1 MRARDWLWILAPAAL
16 LAQPTVAPSPE
27 AGTRRGE
34 DAFGYNF
41 VNSWEIGYRARQLA
55 GEESKYRSDVNFG
68 NGVRLLAAQA
78 GIYSRDGRG
87 KYFDQLVFSTQG
99 LGNDPYQSATLR
111 LEKNRLYR
119 YELGWRQNE
128 YFNPGLVSGRGR
140 QGLDTRRRWQ
150 DHDLVLL
157 PESRLRLLAGYSR
170 NSQDGPAL
178 ATFNID
184 GALGDEFPVFADIRR
199 KQNEYRLGGVA
210 ELRGWRLTLVRSWEN
225 FKEDTRHG
233 RTTPSEGD
241 NPADRIRLFNLR
253 RDEPYHGTTRS
264 WRLHLA
270 SGERR
275 SYALNGRFTY
285 AGGRRAFVSD
295 EVFTGTNRLG
305 AERNRQLVV
314 FGAGRRPVATGNLTL
329 TLMPTSRLTVG
340 NHTALYHV
348 RMEGDAALTEFNNAV
363 RLPAFVYFEALGI
376 RTLANTTD
384 INYRPS
390 ARVGLYGGYQFST
403 RRIRSR
409 ERLDV
414 EGFEEIVPAEQT
426 STIHAGLLGLRLK
439 PGGPLTLSFTGEL
452 GRADRPIYPTSER
465 RYEAFGARAEY
476 RTKTL
481 RLAASA
487 ASRWNTNSTALSA
500 HSARGRHYT
509 ADAAW
514 TPSARLAVEA
524 GYAKLHLD
532 TASALAYFAA
542 ARLITGEQSIYRSN
556 LHTGYAGLRLSLRN
570 RLDIYLGYHR
580 LQDAGD
586 GRAAA
591 SQPPAG
597 RAIGSAQAA
606 FRAVQTFPVTYQSP
620 LGRLSV
626 RIRDKLRWNAGYQ
639 WYGYAEEFATF
650 QNYRAHTGYTS
661 LSWSF

>member
-1 MRARDWLWILAPAAL
+1 MRIRQWLSILAPAAL

-41 VNSWEIGYRARQLA
+41 VNSWEVGYRARRLA

-78 GIYSRDGRG
+78 GVYSRDGRG
-87 KYFDQLVFSTQG
+87 KYFDQLVFTAQG
-99 LGNDPYQSATLR
+99 LGNDPYQSAALR

-119 YELGWRQNE
+119 YELGWRENA
-128 YFNPGLVSGRGR
+128 YFNPGLAIGRTS
-140 QGLDTRRRWQ
+140 QALDTRRRWQ

-225 FKEDTRHG
+225 FKEDTRHS
-233 RTTPSEGD
+233 RTTPSEGE
-241 NPADRIRLFNLR
+241 NPADRIRLLALR

-275 SYALNGRFTY
+275 GYAVNGRLTY
-285 AGGRRAFVSD
+285 ADGERAFVTD
-295 EVFTGTNRLG
+295 EVFTGTNRLA
-305 AERNRQLVV
+305 AERNRQVVV
-314 FGAGRRPVATGNLTL
+314 FGTGRRPVATGNLTL
-329 TLMPTSRLTVG
+329 TLMPAARLTVS
-340 NHTALYHV
+340 NHTALSHV

-363 RLPAFVYFEALGI
+363 RLPTFVYFQALGI

-384 INYRPS
+384 VNFRPS
-390 ARVGLYGGYQFST
+390 ARVGFYGGYQVAT

-409 ERLDV
+409 ERLEV
-414 EGFEEIVPAEQT
+414 EGLEEIVPAEQT
-426 STIHAGLLGLRLK
+426 ATIQAGLAGLRLK
-439 PGGPLTLSFTGEL
+439 PAGPLTLSFTGEL
-452 GRADRPIYPTSER
+452 GRADRPLYPTSER
-465 RYEAFGARAEY
+465 RYEAFGGRVEY
-476 RTKTL
+476 RTKTV

-487 ASRWNTNSTALSA
+487 SSRWNANSTALSA
-500 HSARGRHYT
+500 HSSRGRNYT

-514 TPSARLAVEA
+514 TPSARLAIEA

-532 TASALAYFAA
+532 TVSGLAYFLA
-542 ARLITGEQSIYRSN
+542 ARLVNGEQSIYRSN
-556 LHTGYAGLRLSLRN
+556 LHTGYAGWRLSLRN
-570 RLDIYLGYHR
+570 RLDVYLGYHR
-580 LQDAGD
+580 VQDTGD

-591 SQPPAG
+591 SRPPAT
-597 RAIGSAQAA
+597 RAIGTAQASFLA
-606 FRAVQTFPVTYQSP
+606 AQTFPVSYQSP
-620 LGRLSV
+620 LGRVSV
-626 RIRDKLRWNAGYQ
+626 RVHDKLRWNAGYQ
-639 WYGYAEEFATF
+639 WYGYVEKFATL

>member
-1 MRARDWLWILAPAAL
+1 MGVRHWLWILAPAAV

-34 DAFGYNF
+34 DAYGYNF
-41 VNSWEIGYRARQLA
+41 VNSWEFGYRARRLA

-78 GIYSRDGRG
+78 GIHSRDGRG
-87 KYFDQLVFSTQG
+87 KYFDQFVWTTQG

-128 YFNPGLVSGRGR
+128 YFNPGLVSGRAR

-178 ATFNID
+178 ATFHID
-184 GALGDEFPVFADIRR
+184 GAFGDEFPVFADIRR

-210 ELRGWRLTLVRSWEN
+210 EARGWRLTLVRSWEN
-225 FKEDTRHG
+225 FKEDTRHR
-233 RTTPSEGD
+233 RTTPSEGE
-241 NPADRIRLFNLR
+241 NPADRVRLFGLR

-264 WRLHLA
+264 WRVHLA

-275 SYALNGRFTY
+275 RYALNGRFTY
-285 AGGRRAFVSD
+285 AGGERAFVAD
-295 EVFTGTNRLG
+295 EVFTGTNRLA
-305 AERNRQLVV
+305 AERNRQQVV
-314 FGAGRRPVATGNLTL
+314 FGTGRRPVATGNLTL
-329 TLMPTSRLTVG
+329 TLMPSRRLTLS
-340 NHTALYHV
+340 NHTALYHM
-348 RMEGDAALTEFNNAV
+348 RMEGDAALGEFDNAV
-363 RLPAFVYFEALGI
+363 RLPVFVYFQALGI
-376 RTLANTTD
+376 RTAANTTD

-390 ARVGLYGGYQFST
+390 ARVGLYGGYQMST

-409 ERLDV
+409 ERLEV
-414 EGFEEIVPAEQT
+414 EGFEEVVPAEQ
-426 STIHAGLLGLRLK
+426 SSRIHAGLAGLRLK
-439 PGGPLTLSFTGEL
+439 PVGPVTLSLTGEL
-452 GRADRPIYPTSER
+452 GRADRPVFPTSER

-476 RTKTL
+476 KTKAF
-481 RLAASA
+481 RLAGSA
-487 ASRWNTNSTALSA
+487 GSRWNTNSAAVSV
-500 HSARGRHYT
+500 HSSRGRSYT

-514 TPSARLAVEA
+514 TPSTRLAFEA

-532 TASALAYFAA
+532 TASGLAYFVAA
-542 ARLITGEQSIYRSN
+542 QLIAGEQSLYRSN
-556 LHTGYAGLRLSLRN
+556 LHSGHAGFRVSMRN
-570 RLDIYLGYHR
+570 RVELYLGYHR
-580 LQDAGD
+580 IQDTGD
-586 GRAAA
+586 GRTAA
-591 SQPPAG
+591 SQPPEGQAG
-597 RAIGSAQAA
+597 GSTRAE
-606 FRAVQTFPVTYQSP
+606 FRAAQTFPVTYQSP

-626 RIRDKLRWNAGYQ
+626 RLHDKLRWNAGYQ
-639 WYGYAEEFATF
+639 WYGYGEKFAAL
-650 QNYRAHTGYTS
+650 QNYRAHTGYIS